1 MASIMHNAVVTPMS
15 LENKLFYHGEKVS
28 ELLETGDTTPVTW
41 ELDPTNLCNHD
52 CIGCYAKGA
61 GGSANNESIG

>member
-1 MASIMHNAVVTPMS
+1 MHNAVVTPMS

-61 GGSANNESIG
+61 G